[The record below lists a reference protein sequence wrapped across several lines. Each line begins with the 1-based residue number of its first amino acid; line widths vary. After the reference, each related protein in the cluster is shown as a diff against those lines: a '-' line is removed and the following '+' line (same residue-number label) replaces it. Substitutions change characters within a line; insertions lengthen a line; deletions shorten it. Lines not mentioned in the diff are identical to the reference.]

1 MIGSEVAN
9 CMLTMVACVFGCEC
23 VWVCLWCVR
32 VRTCVCVCRVCATV
46 CVCVCVCLCVW
57 CTTDMLMLFLQFVVC
72 WSRRVILI
80 YYSLAGLFLV
90 VFVCLFAFFEFLCF
104 LSVTIPWAGMDV
116 AMTTAGDRHCS
127 A

>member
-1 MIGSEVAN
+1 MCVGVLVVCACTYV
-9 CMLTMVACVFGCEC
+9 CMCVS
-23 VWVCLWCVR
+23 
-32 VRTCVCVCRVCATV
+32 CVCHG
-46 CVCVCVCLCVW
+46 VCLCVW
-57 CTTDMLMLFLQFVVC
+57 WCTADMLMLFLQFVVC

-90 VFVCLFAFFEFLCF
+90 VFVCLFVLFEFLCF

-116 AMTTAGDRHCS
+116 AMTTAGDRQYR

>member
-1 MIGSEVAN
+1 MCVGVLVVCACTYV
-9 CMLTMVACVFGCEC
+9 CMCVS
-23 VWVCLWCVR
+23 
-32 VRTCVCVCRVCATV
+32 CVCHGV

-90 VFVCLFAFFEFLCF
+90 VFVCLFVLFEFLCF

-116 AMTTAGDRHCS
+116 AMTTAGDRQYR